1 MYKKLKIY
9 STLAIGSLC
18 LLANTAAAETISLEY
33 KGFFDRLKQV
43 NKGHYQLVE
52 IAFSVPKQSNC
63 VMTDGSI
70 TSEKIS
76 TPLTYTQDQRLFI
89 PFDADLKDQR
99 ALVNLVF
106 PGSADG
112 CAIAMQV
119 RAKQTQLEYDKAR
132 LEQVLTEMD
141 TLLADM
147 QGFPMRY
154 FREPIAGLNFEFA
167 PEQDIQLEL
176 NGREQVVRDSFKV
189 SAEQLANIE
198 NLRFSQ
204 APKVL
209 SPWVK

>member
-18 LLANTAAAETISLEY
+18 FLANTAAAETISLEY

-52 IAFSVPKQSNC
+52 IAFSVPMKSNC
-63 VMTDGSI
+63 LMTDGSI

-76 TPLTYTQDQRLFI
+76 TPLTYTQEQRLFI

-106 PGSADG
+106 PGSAKG

-119 RAKQTQLEYDKAR
+119 RTKQTQLKYDKAR
-132 LEQVLTEMD
+132 LEQVMTEMD

-154 FREPIAGLNFEFA
+154 FREPITGLNFEFA
-167 PEQDIQLEL
+167 PEQEIHVEL
-176 NGREQVVRDSFKV
+176 NGHEQLIRGNFKM
-189 SAEQLANIE
+189 SAEQLASVE
-198 NLRFSQ
+198 SLHFSQ
-204 APKVL
+204 LPKVL